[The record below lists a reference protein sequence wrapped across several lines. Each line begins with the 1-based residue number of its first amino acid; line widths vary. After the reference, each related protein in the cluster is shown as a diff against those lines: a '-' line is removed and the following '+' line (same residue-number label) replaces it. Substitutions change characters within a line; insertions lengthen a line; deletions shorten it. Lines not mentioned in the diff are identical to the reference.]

1 MKLEK
6 VILNGFKSFADKTDF
21 EFNANITAIVGP
33 NGCGKS
39 NVVDA
44 VKWVLG
50 EQSAKSLRS
59 GQMLD
64 VIFSGSGSRKPVNMA
79 EVSLVFSNA
88 TGGEGSENSSGD
100 LAITRRL
107 YRNGDSEYMM
117 NDKVCRLKDIKEALM
132 DTGMGVRAY
141 SIIEQGQVDQLINV
155 SKIDRRAIFEEAA
168 GISRYKAH
176 KKEALRKLER
186 TEQNLLRLA
195 DIVGEV
201 QKQLRSIKLQAGKAR
216 NYLQYSQRLKE
227 LRVNFSLSEY
237 HQLTCGR
244 SEKTGIQNQLEDQ
257 FGSIVAQVAGA
268 DAKMSE
274 LSNTVMQT
282 ETEINQADNAL
293 ISVKSKIEQ
302 HFQRI
307 EFLKNRIE
315 DLVKRKAVAAE
326 QIEKLNEQNSRLTGE
341 LNICQGELDESQGLL
356 ESKQEMLERLNDE
369 LHDINMRG
377 AAVEADLQDEK
388 SGIIDIVRRTAQ
400 LHNELQSISVY
411 RNNLTGQKDKLAT
424 RASIAKE
431 QLEKLLTDKAGQQAR
446 YEEIAVVLSQL
457 QQNLESKRA
466 DIEKISLDLAKDN
479 KELMTA
485 KESKSAIVS
494 ERGVLAD
501 MEKRQEGLNKSV
513 KQILLQKTQG
523 RFGYVEGMLADVIMA
538 EAQYAIAVEAALEGK
553 ADSLVVTSTGQ
564 MLADTENISRLD
576 GRVNFVFADRVRPLV
591 NDTEPMEH
599 SAVIGRASEF
609 VRHSDGFGP
618 LVWDIL
624 GQTFVVNSLDAAI
637 ELAGKYREYK
647 FVTLKGELTAGTM
660 LSAGPMG
667 KASGLISRKSR
678 LRELD
683 ALLAAVSAKIA
694 EIENKL
700 ESNEQLN
707 DHLNKLCK
715 DLRTSVYE
723 ANTEK
728 MEVTSKLNMIEQ
740 NVKRLVEEQ
749 PSIHSEISL
758 IEEQISQNFHKEYD
772 SKQKLAE
779 LEEINAQ
786 RAARIAELETQYNSH
801 RKIQQQKMAELT
813 DVKVSLG
820 QVGEQVKACRQKIG
834 SINGQL
840 HQSKLAA
847 ESARSE
853 MSGCAEQVDQTQRNI
868 LSTESALSELY
879 MEKDQAQRTSAE
891 LHQKVE
897 QLREEYKTAEIQ
909 LRALRSAQQEVE
921 ANLTDVKLA
930 LGQIQ
935 VKMDDLTQRVQEEL
949 LIDLAHAYQNYQQEN
964 VDWEAVKQEIADLRS
979 KIERLGN
986 VNVDAIQEQEE
997 LEKREQFLVEQVTD
1011 LNNGK
1016 SQLEQLIA
1024 KINKESKEKFRVTFE
1039 QVRLNFQE
1047 LFRKLFGGGK
1057 ADIVLEDPE
1066 DILEC
1071 GIEIMAKPPGKETRS
1086 ISLMSGGEK
1095 TMTAISLLF
1104 AIFKSKPSPFCFL
1117 DEVDAALDEAN
1128 NERFN
1133 LIVREF
1139 QQMSQFVVITH
1150 SKRTMSIA
1158 DVLFGVTMQQQG
1170 VSKKISVKFESLDNE
1185 TAVA

>member
-6 VILNGFKSFADKTDF
+6 VILSGFKSFADKTEF
-21 EFNANITAIVGP
+21 EFAANITAIVGP

-64 VIFSGSGSRKPVNMA
+64 VIFSGSGSRKPINMA
-79 EVSLVFSNA
+79 EVSLCFSGYSNGENA
-88 TGGEGSENSSGD
+88 D
-100 LAITRRL
+100 DRLHITRRL
-107 YRNGDSEYMM
+107 YRNGDSEYLI
-117 NDKVCRLKDIKEALM
+117 NEKACRLKDIKESLM

-155 SKIDRRAIFEEAA
+155 SKVDRRAIFEEAS
-168 GISRYKAH
+168 GISKYKAH

-227 LRVNFSLSEY
+227 LRVNFSLSEF
-237 HQLTCGR
+237 HQFTCNR
-244 SEKTGIQNQLEDQ
+244 AERTIEQNAFQDQ

-268 DAKMSE
+268 DARMSE

-282 ETEINQADNAL
+282 ENDINRADNAL
-293 ISVKSKIEQ
+293 VSVKSKIEQ

-307 EFLKNRIE
+307 EFLKTKID
-315 DLVKRKAVAAE
+315 DLAKRKASASE
-326 QIEKLNEQNSRLTGE
+326 QIAKFNEQNAKLNEELTASQQQLTESEGILAAKDLE
-341 LNICQGELDESQGLL
+341 LGT
-356 ESKQEMLERLNDE
+356 LNKE
-369 LHDINMRG
+369 LHEINMQ
-377 AAVEADLQDEK
+377 AASVEADLQDEK

-400 LHNELQSISVY
+400 LHNEIQSIGIY
-411 RNNLTGQKDKLAT
+411 RNNLSGQKDRLST
-424 RASIAKE
+424 RANAAKE
-431 QLEKLLTDKAGQQAR
+431 QLEKLLFEKAGQQAR
-446 YEEIAVVLSQL
+446 FEEISQVLSQL
-457 QQNLESKRA
+457 QVNLDSKRA
-466 DIEKISLDLAKDN
+466 DIEKIGSELAKDN
-479 KELMTA
+479 KELMSA
-485 KESKSAIVS
+485 KEKKSAIVS
-494 ERGVLAD
+494 ERNVLAD
-501 MEKRQEGLNKSV
+501 MERRQEGLNKAV
-513 KQILLQKTQG
+513 KQILLQKGQG
-523 RFGYVEGMLADVIMA
+523 KFSYIEGMLADAIIA
-538 EAQYAIAVEAALEGK
+538 EPQYAMAVEAALEGK
-553 ADSLVVTSTGQ
+553 ADSLVVSSTSEF
-564 MLADTENISRLD
+564 LADAESISKLD
-576 GRVNFVFADRVRPLV
+576 GRVSLIFADRIRPLV
-591 NDTEPMEH
+591 NDALPFEYDGVLGVAAQFVKNTNGFAPM
-599 SAVIGRASEF
+599 IWQ
-609 VRHSDGFGP
+609 
-618 LVWDIL
+618 LL
-624 GQTFVVNSLDAAI
+624 GKVVVVSTLEAGI
-637 ELAGKYREYK
+637 ELSGKAPADYK
-647 FVTLKGELTAGTM
+647 FVTLKGELISGAC
-660 LSAGPMG
+660 LNAGPMG
-667 KASGLISRKSR
+667 KATGLISRKSR

-683 ALLAAVSAKIA
+683 AQLAAISVSITD
-694 EIENKL
+694 IENKL
-700 ESNEQLN
+700 DENEQQN

-728 MEVTSKLNMIEQ
+728 VEVNSKLGLIEQ
-740 NVKRLVEEQ
+740 NVKRLIEEQ
-749 PSIHSEISL
+749 PSIEGEISL
-758 IEEQISQNFHKEYD
+758 IEEQIAQSIRKEGD
-772 SKQKLAE
+772 SKGKLAE
-779 LEEINAQ
+779 LEEINTQ
-786 RAARIAELETQYNSH
+786 RSARIAELERQFASH
-801 RKIQQQKMAELT
+801 KAIQQQKQAQLT
-813 DVKVSLG
+813 DLKVALG
-820 QVGEQVKACRQKIG
+820 QIGEQVKAARQKIG
-834 SINGQL
+834 SVNSQL
-840 HQSKLAA
+840 HQAKLAV
-847 ESARSE
+847 ESSRSE
-853 MSGCAEQVDQTQRNI
+853 MSSCSEQIDQTERNI
-868 LSTESALSELY
+868 LAAESALSELY
-879 MEKDQAQRTSAE
+879 MEKDQAQRTSVE

-897 QLREEYKTAEIQ
+897 LLREEYKVAESQ
-909 LRALRSAQQEVE
+909 LRAFRASQQEIE
-921 ANLTDVKLA
+921 SKLNEVKMA

-935 VKMDDLTQRVQEEL
+935 VKMDDLAQRVQEEL

-964 VDWEAVKQEIADLRS
+964 MDWEVVKQEIADLRS

-997 LEKREQFLVEQVTD
+997 LEKRDQFLVEQVTD
-1011 LNNGK
+1011 LNNSK

-1024 KINKESKEKFRVTFE
+1024 KINKESREKFRATFE
-1039 QVRLNFQE
+1039 QIRLNFQE

-1057 ADIVLEDPE
+1057 ADIILEDPE

-1086 ISLMSGGEK
+1086 ISLLSGGEK

-1104 AIFKSKPSPFCFL
+1104 SIFKSKPSPFCFL

-1170 VSKKISVKFESLDNE
+1170 VSKKISVKFEQLDSE
-1185 TAVA
+1185 TAA